1 MVMSDASSR
10 IEVISSFLAESM
22 VRTSFRHAISGEFP
36 GAVWLQ
42 TADEMVVL
50 GVHRRSTRPDDIL
63 NVFALLLFTN
73 KFFDQSDGSRI
84 PGTGVTPGGCSSDG
98 FAVDLIGDGTADHIE
113 VLLCEGDVRLPGR
126 E

>member
-50 GVHRRSTRPDDIL
+50 GVHWRSTRPDDIL

-73 KFFDQSDGSRI
+73 KFLTKVMDPEFPEPRLLQGAVV
-84 PGTGVTPGGCSSDG
+84 PTG
-98 FAVDLIGDGTADHIE
+98 
-113 VLLCEGDVRLPGR
+113 LPWT
-126 E
+126 